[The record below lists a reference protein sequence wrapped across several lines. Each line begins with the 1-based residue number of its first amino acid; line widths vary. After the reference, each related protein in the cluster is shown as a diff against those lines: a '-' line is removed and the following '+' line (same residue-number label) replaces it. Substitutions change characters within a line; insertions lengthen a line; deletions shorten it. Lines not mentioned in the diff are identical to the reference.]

1 MIELKNADCFND
13 IGDNPEYVVN
23 IFVDPN
29 DSKQCKTAVYLE
41 MQTPDGLYVKI
52 TKLSSLMSAELSAE
66 LPELPFV
73 SIDNKILSPDEYL
86 DLIKSQNRWYPF
98 MFDGKDLFEV
108 QYNAS
113 KYEYEHIQASKRM
126 PSVQEEDKLSPEEEW
141 EWFGQHGD
149 D

>member
-1 MIELKNADCFND
+1 MIELENVDCFNG
-13 IGDNPEYVVN
+13 IGENPEYVIN

-29 DSKQCKTAVYLE
+29 NSEQCKTAVSLA
-41 MQTPDGLYVKI
+41 MQTPDGLYARI
-52 TKLSSLMSAELSAE
+52 TKLSGSISTE

-73 SIDNKILSPDEYL
+73 LIDDKILSPDEYL
-86 DLIKSQNRWYPF
+86 DLISHQNRWHPF
-98 MFDGKDLFEV
+98 VFDGKDLFEV

-113 KYEYEHIQASKRM
+113 KYWYEHIQASKRM
-126 PSVQEEDKLSPEEEW
+126 PSVTREEDKLSPEEEW